1 MSVLLVRHASAD
13 DRSSWN
19 GEDHLRPLDDRG
31 RRQAEALIEHLDGYP
46 FTLVLSSPALRC
58 VTTVGPLAAAR
69 NLTIRVR
76 ESLAEANEQ
85 RSLDLVRSLAGT
97 DCLVCTHG
105 DNIPFIVWHFAFFG
119 GLDIGPEP
127 EWRKASAW
135 VLQTAS
141 GRFVGAKYL
150 PPPL

>member
-13 DRSSWN
+13 DRSPWN
-19 GEDHLRPLDDRG
+19 GDDRLRPLDEKG
-31 RRQAEALIEHLDGYP
+31 YRQAVALIEHLDGYP
-46 FTLVLSSPALRC
+46 VTSVMSSPALRC
-58 VTTVGPLAAAR
+58 VSTVGPLAAAR
-69 NLTIRVR
+69 DLTICVS

-85 RSLDLVRSLAGT
+85 RALDLIQSLAET

-105 DNIPFIVWHFAFFG
+105 DNIPFILWHLSFFD
-119 GLDIGPEP
+119 GLDLGPEP

-135 VLQTAS
+135 VLKTAA
-141 GRFVGAKYL
+141 GRFVETRYL